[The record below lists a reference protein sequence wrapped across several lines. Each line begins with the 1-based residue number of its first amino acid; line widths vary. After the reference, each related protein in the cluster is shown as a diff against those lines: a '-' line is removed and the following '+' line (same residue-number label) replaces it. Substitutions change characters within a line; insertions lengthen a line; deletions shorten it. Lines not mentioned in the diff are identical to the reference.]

1 MVADALFALGSF
13 SFNGG
18 DKEVEGRGMKMKII
32 HKYDVHL
39 AGDFFF
45 GFARFEYAMKMAKYH
60 KGNGAAE
67 PDWARFAKELEPVF
81 QNPDSNEFKK
91 AVSYF
96 TEHPPKKQVV
106 EDGCLVWRKV
116 EPRTNSLADKTLQLV
131 RRVRN
136 NLFHGGKFKGRL
148 FEDPERSETLMR
160 YGLVIL
166 DRCLSEMPEVCEAY
180 EG

>member
-1 MVADALFALGSF
+1 
-13 SFNGG
+13 
-18 DKEVEGRGMKMKII
+18 MKMKII
-32 HKYDVHL
+32 RKHDFQL
-39 AGDFFF
+39 AKEFFF
-45 GFARFEYAMKMAKYH
+45 MFARFEYAMKMAKYH
-60 KGNGAAE
+60 KGNGVAE
-67 PDWARFAKELEPVF
+67 PDWARFAKELESVF
-81 QNPDSNEFKK
+81 QNPASKEFEE

-96 TEHPPKKQVV
+96 TEHPPKKQMV
-106 EDGCLVWRKV
+106 EDGRLVWRKV
-116 EPRTNSLADKTLQLV
+116 EPSTNSIADKTLQLV

-166 DRCLSEMPEVCEAY
+166 DRCLSAMSEVMEAY